1 MEEKKE
7 KNYYW
12 IIPVVIGVFALIG
25 LGIFVFIVSIFSVV
39 NTSLKIVSKDIQG
52 GWLCDGTLNVDINKN
67 TLNTYS
73 SNRADVVNATYKVNG
88 FTTTNG
94 HNEYE
99 LIKKINKVSG
109 NIYNQSG
116 KYKILMD
123 SYNKNQ
129 MEIINTQTN
138 KSIKCIKR

>member
-1 MEEKKE
+1 MEEKRK

-12 IIPVVIGVFALIG
+12 IIPVVIGVFVLIG
-25 LGIFVFIVSIFSVV
+25 LGTFVFIISIFSLV
-39 NTSLKIVSKDIQG
+39 NTSLKIASKDIQG
-52 GWLCDGTLNVDINKN
+52 GWLCNGTLNVDINKN

-73 SNRADVVNATYKVNG
+73 SNRKNVVNSTYKVNS

-99 LIKKINKVSG
+99 LIVKINRVSG
-109 NIYNQSG
+109 NKYNQSG

-123 SYNKNQ
+123 SYNKNE
-129 MEIINTQTN
+129 MEMINIQTN